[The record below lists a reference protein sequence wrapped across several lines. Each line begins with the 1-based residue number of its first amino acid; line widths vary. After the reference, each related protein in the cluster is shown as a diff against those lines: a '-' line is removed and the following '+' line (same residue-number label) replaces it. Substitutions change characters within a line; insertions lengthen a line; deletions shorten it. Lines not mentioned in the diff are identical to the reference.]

1 MALVGTVNANII
13 GVGGATPS
21 GSGSGITFPATQSA
35 SSDANTLDDYEEG
48 SWTPSLMTGSAQPT
62 FTYTNRGGTYVKI
75 GRVVYINM
83 WWRRTGETSP
93 SGGITVSGFPFPFA
107 SDATDT
113 SRQRLW
119 LSGYNFA
126 GLSSRSVL
134 WAIGDGGGNATTGTL
149 FAITSD
155 YSSGTNI
162 TAAAFSGGN
171 AEIYINGFYMTN

>member
-1 MALVGTVNANII
+1 MALVGTVSANII
-13 GVGGATPS
+13 GIGGATPS

-35 SSDANTLDDYEEG
+35 SSNANTLDDYEEG
-48 SWTPSLMTGSAQPT
+48 NWNLTVTPGSGSFTVANNTGH
-62 FTYTNRGGTYVKI
+62 YVKI